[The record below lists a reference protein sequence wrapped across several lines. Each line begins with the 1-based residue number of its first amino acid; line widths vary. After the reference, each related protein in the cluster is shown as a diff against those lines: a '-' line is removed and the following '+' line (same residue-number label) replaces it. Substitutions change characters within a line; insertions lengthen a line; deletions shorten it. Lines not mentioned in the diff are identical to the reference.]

1 MFGKQPVKLFSS
13 FYQFTGTVPTR
24 MYVGSWGQL
33 KSKASTDVLL
43 QIYRKNYSAEASDY
57 LISIFTKSKSKAHF

>member
-24 MYVGSWGQL
+24 IYVGSWGNSEVKQAL
-33 KSKASTDVLL
+33 MCFFKFTERIIL
-43 QIYRKNYSAEASDY
+43 RKQM
-57 LISIFTKSKSKAHF
+57 TT